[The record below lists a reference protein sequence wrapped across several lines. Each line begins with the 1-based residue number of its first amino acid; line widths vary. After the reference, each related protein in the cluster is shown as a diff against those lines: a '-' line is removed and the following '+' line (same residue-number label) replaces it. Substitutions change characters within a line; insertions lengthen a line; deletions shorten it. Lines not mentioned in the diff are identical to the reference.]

1 MTSPALARLA
11 DGSIALPMRLVG
23 GAESVGITMQ
33 HRLRTHRGTDLED
46 ITVGLPW
53 KRWATTLPT
62 PLADIEGVSRE
73 QARRVPGVTAA
84 RLSRAARDPSTG
96 SIATA
101 LTVDISTRDTT
112 QAITMVVADPLLT
125 SGAPE
130 WFFVS
135 VAG

>member
-11 DGSIALPMRLVG
+11 DGSVEFPMRLVG
-23 GAESVGITMQ
+23 GAEAVGITMQ

-46 ITVGLPW
+46 VSVGLPW

-62 PLADIEGVSRE
+62 SLADIEGVARE
-73 QARRVPGVTAA
+73 QARRVPGVTAV
-84 RLSRAARDPSTG
+84 RLSRATRDPSTG
-96 SIATA
+96 AIATT
-101 LTVDISTRDTT
+101 LTVDVSARDTT

-125 SGAPE
+125 SGAPD

-135 VAG
+135 AAG